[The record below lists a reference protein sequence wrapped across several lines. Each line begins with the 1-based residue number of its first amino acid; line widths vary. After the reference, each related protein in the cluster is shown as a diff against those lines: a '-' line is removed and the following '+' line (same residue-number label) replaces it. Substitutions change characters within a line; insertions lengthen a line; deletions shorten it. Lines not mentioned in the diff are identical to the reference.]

1 MVISVGRTPMS
12 APAGS
17 SECHLIKAMILFLPQ
32 QQHKCPHSRPSRHPS
47 SWMVISDNNFL
58 LFLAMEPEQGKA
70 PAIDDYLA
78 VPLKIIMQL
87 RISLESTEF
96 YWGQTN
102 QWWWWEVQKKGQCE
116 LERMRPTDYV
126 SVKSSGQA
134 YSYER
139 RRLLSFPL
147 LVKKKKVNMPPTLVK
162 KIFPGHFQWPR
173 DYTYHV
179 LSKSFCIH
187 ALNWKNTDLGEFL
200 ILLQDGY
207 SHC

>member
-126 SVKSSGQA
+126 SVKSSGQPTHMREEG
-134 YSYER
+134 YSH
-139 RRLLSFPL
+139 FPCWL
-147 LVKKKKVNMPPTLVK
+147 KKKK
-162 KIFPGHFQWPR
+162 
-173 DYTYHV
+173 
-179 LSKSFCIH
+179 
-187 ALNWKNTDLGEFL
+187 
-200 ILLQDGY
+200 
-207 SHC
+207 